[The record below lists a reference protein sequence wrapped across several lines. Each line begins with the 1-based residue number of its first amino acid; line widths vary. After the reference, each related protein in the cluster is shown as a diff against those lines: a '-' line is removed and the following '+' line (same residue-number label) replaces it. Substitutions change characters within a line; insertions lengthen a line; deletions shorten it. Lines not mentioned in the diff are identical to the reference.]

1 MIFPNIVGG
10 PKTVLVSRKKL
21 KIEKEKTR
29 ITHGL
34 PAGSNE
40 VLRLR
45 GGAEE
50 IDYTPWISHVH
61 NFDLDLELRHAA
73 TAAYKLMIWC
83 KIQFTIQQEYA
94 DEYRHGYRP
103 QAISLTRFT
112 VHSTSSDVLPDRS
125 YSSIGFLVYGQIECA
140 GFSEPS
146 QTAKVVETDTKQKT
160 LGINVVAALNP
171 TGGASYAQSN
181 TVGRMVENT
190 NDRITPKCPVHYNP
204 GHYWRSD
211 STNYMSF
218 NISYEPMDNLAEPG
232 TKHQMN
238 TEFSIGIHV
247 GDPENPNDPHLPE
260 ISSVTRNQTMLWIS
274 NHNLKAK
281 GYGVVVLS
289 TYYVPDVTTT
299 TRIFA
304 VEKEVVDLAETRLT
318 RTFGPS
324 VHATASVESRYEG
337 LPATDKSAAK
347 HGAAVALSVGAL
359 NLSEPKAKAGLLKR
373 VFKPRTEEPINQI
386 TNIRLHEYKARGWDA
401 TLNRWRQPIYPT
413 LDKSFH
419 KTTDS
424 LAVWKIVVDIT
435 QEAEAVKGKERDTV
449 KIGGKTYGV

>member
-247 GDPENPNDPHLPE
+247 GDPENAMGGRPE
-260 ISSVTRNQTMLWIS
+260 
-274 NHNLKAK
+274 HH
-281 GYGVVVLS
+281 
-289 TYYVPDVTTT
+289 VTTT

-401 TLNRWRQPIYPT
+401 TLNRWRQPIYST